1 MAYFNSSRRLQSAT
15 LHVDGEARPGWIS
28 GAERCP
34 TVGEEI
40 YCAEGLAEVVRLHGK
55 ISDGSRLVELRLP
68 GVKTPPFFAAASN
81 ILVAPNA
88 A

>member
-1 MAYFNSSRRLQSAT
+1 MAYFNSSRRLGAAT

-40 YCAEGLAEVVRLHGK
+40 YCTEGLAEVVRIHGK
-55 ISDGSRLVELRLP
+55 ISDGSRLLELRLP
-68 GVKTPPFFAAASN
+68 SVKAAPFFAAASN
-81 ILVAPNA
+81 ILVAPKA